1 MINIQYQGRLTYLS
15 RWAYYFMSTIG
26 LYLVKKLGQDDE
38 KIKQAL
44 EMLLIDRGNEFREL
58 SNVLL
63 RAPKSMTPISNS
75 EQFILNFCLDVNEAF
90 KTWSGE
96 MELLI
101 DSPQR
106 ALIILRQLSR
116 DKTKMNELVHLL
128 NLSYTLAEEFKEIY
142 RRLK

>member
-1 MINIQYQGRLTYLS
+1 
-15 RWAYYFMSTIG
+15 MSTVS

>member
-1 MINIQYQGRLTYLS
+1 
-15 RWAYYFMSTIG
+15 MSTVS

-63 RAPKSMTPISNS
+63 RAPKSMAPISNS

>member
-1 MINIQYQGRLTYLS
+1 
-15 RWAYYFMSTIG
+15 MSTIG

-38 KIKQAL
+38 KIKKAL

-63 RAPKSMTPISNS
+63 RAPKSMAPISNS

>member
-1 MINIQYQGRLTYLS
+1 
-15 RWAYYFMSTIG
+15 MSTIG

-63 RAPKSMTPISNS
+63 RVPKSMASISNS

-96 MELLI
+96 MELSI

-128 NLSYTLAEEFKEIY
+128 NISYTLAEEFKEIY

>member
-1 MINIQYQGRLTYLS
+1 
-15 RWAYYFMSTIG
+15 MSTIG

-38 KIKQAL
+38 KIKQSL
-44 EMLLIDRGNEFREL
+44 EMLLLDRGNEFREL

-63 RAPKSMTPISNS
+63 RAPKSMAPISNS

-96 MELLI
+96 MDLLI

>member
-1 MINIQYQGRLTYLS
+1 
-15 RWAYYFMSTIG
+15 MSTVS

-63 RAPKSMTPISNS
+63 RAPKSMAPISNS

-96 MELLI
+96 MELSI

>member
-1 MINIQYQGRLTYLS
+1 
-15 RWAYYFMSTIG
+15 MSTIG

-44 EMLLIDRGNEFREL
+44 VMLLIDRGNEFREL

-63 RAPKSMTPISNS
+63 RVPKSMAPISNS

-96 MELLI
+96 TELLI

>member
-1 MINIQYQGRLTYLS
+1 
-15 RWAYYFMSTIG
+15 MSTIG

-63 RAPKSMTPISNS
+63 RAPKSMAPISNS

-96 MELLI
+96 MELLV

>member
-1 MINIQYQGRLTYLS
+1 
-15 RWAYYFMSTIG
+15 MSTIG

-63 RAPKSMTPISNS
+63 RVPKSMTPISNS

>member
-1 MINIQYQGRLTYLS
+1 M
-15 RWAYYFMSTIG
+15 
-26 LYLVKKLGQDDE
+26 
-38 KIKQAL
+38 
-44 EMLLIDRGNEFREL
+44 
-58 SNVLL
+58 LL
-63 RAPKSMTPISNS
+63 RAPKSMAPISNS

>member
-1 MINIQYQGRLTYLS
+1 
-15 RWAYYFMSTIG
+15 MSTIG

-75 EQFILNFCLDVNEAF
+75 EQFILNFSLDVNEAF

>member
-1 MINIQYQGRLTYLS
+1 
-15 RWAYYFMSTIG
+15 MSTIG

-63 RAPKSMTPISNS
+63 RVPKSMAPISNS

-96 MELLI
+96 TELLI

-128 NLSYTLAEEFKEIY
+128 NLTYTLAEEFKEIY

>member
-1 MINIQYQGRLTYLS
+1 
-15 RWAYYFMSTIG
+15 MSTIG

-63 RAPKSMTPISNS
+63 RAPKSMAPISNS

-96 MELLI
+96 TELSI

>member
-1 MINIQYQGRLTYLS
+1 
-15 RWAYYFMSTIG
+15 MSTIG

-63 RAPKSMTPISNS
+63 RVPKSMTPISNS

-96 MELLI
+96 TELLI

>member
-1 MINIQYQGRLTYLS
+1 
-15 RWAYYFMSTIG
+15 MSTIG
-26 LYLVKKLGQDDE
+26 VYLVKKLGQDDE

-63 RAPKSMTPISNS
+63 RAPKSMAPISNS

>member
-1 MINIQYQGRLTYLS
+1 
-15 RWAYYFMSTIG
+15 MSTVS

-63 RAPKSMTPISNS
+63 RTPKSMAPISNS

-96 MELLI
+96 MELSI

>member
-1 MINIQYQGRLTYLS
+1 
-15 RWAYYFMSTIG
+15 MSTIG

-63 RAPKSMTPISNS
+63 RVPKSMAPISNS

-96 MELLI
+96 TELLI

>member
-1 MINIQYQGRLTYLS
+1 
-15 RWAYYFMSTIG
+15 MSTIG
-26 LYLVKKLGQDDE
+26 LYLVKKLGQDNE

-63 RAPKSMTPISNS
+63 RAPKSMAPISNS

>member
-1 MINIQYQGRLTYLS
+1 
-15 RWAYYFMSTIG
+15 MSTVS

-63 RAPKSMTPISNS
+63 RVPKSMAPISNS

-128 NLSYTLAEEFKEIY
+128 NISYTLAEEFKEIY

>member
-1 MINIQYQGRLTYLS
+1 
-15 RWAYYFMSTIG
+15 MSTIG

-63 RAPKSMTPISNS
+63 RAPKSMAPIYNS